1 MLKSGCLLAISVAIS
16 GAAFAGGDVAAG
28 KAKTEEICS
37 ACHAKEDWAGKDAP
51 TLEAAI
57 KDVVAGK
64 AKHKKKLS
72 LSDADIANIAAYW
85 SSK

>member
-1 MLKSGCLLAISVAIS
+1 MLKSGCLLTISVALS
-16 GAAFAGGDVAAG
+16 GTAFAGGDVAAG
-28 KAKTEEICS
+28 KAKTEEVCS
-37 ACHAKEDWAGKDAP
+37 ACHAKEDWAGKDAA

-64 AKHKKKLS
+64 TKHKKKLT
-72 LSDADIANIAAYW
+72 LTDEEIANIAAYW

>member
-1 MLKSGCLLAISVAIS
+1 MLKFGCFLAISVAMC
-16 GAAFAGGDVAAG
+16 GAAVAGGDPAAG
-28 KAKTEEICS
+28 KAKVDETCS
-37 ACHAKEDWAGKDAP
+37 ECHAKEDWAGKDAP

-64 AKHKKKLS
+64 TKHKKKITLT
-72 LSDADIANIAAYW
+72 DADIANVAAYW